1 MGLILAFTPAGRK
14 PLARR
19 IPEIPRDG
27 ADILFFTGVRY
38 GWRNH
43 NSKGDPSNGNDG
55 GAPTRGADGRPSRSR
70 RRKAIRG

>member
-14 PLARR
+14 PLDRR
-19 IPEIPRDG
+19 IPEIPREG

-38 GWRNH
+38 GWRSH
-43 NSKGDPSNGNDG
+43 DSMGDPSNGSDG
-55 GAPTRGADGRPSRSR
+55 DEPTRRADGRPGRSR